1 MRIAE
6 ITTRIVRVVEVPR
19 SQLADFLKT
28 PEAQQVG
35 VYFLLG
41 DMSDAGLP
49 RCISANPEPG
59 TRLAQHNQSKDFWN
73 RALIV
78 ISLTNS
84 LTQTHALFLEW
95 FAIAEATKAA
105 RFSLENGNTGTQP
118 YTPAPLQA
126 DCHEIHETAA
136 LLLATLGQPIFEPL
150 TGGERSE
157 NPALAAEPELF
168 YCKGLMPTASGNTRP
183 KGLWCTKARPPGKQ
197 WSPLSKTRPMN
208 AFATSWSQRA
218 YCRHKVSYLF
228 TRDFLFSSPSMAAIT
243 VLGRSANGWLE
254 WKTRHGQT
262 LDGLRRQPTDA
273 NHLTPLSRSRH
284 EPFALDRS
292 TNHPAVLVR
301 RADAGAAFRQDAQL
315 DAAMG
320 QRFGALLEAGA
331 RGELSGWRVNAA
343 GRLAEIVLLDQFS
356 RNIYR
361 DTPQALPRTAW
372 PWCWRR
378 SW

>member
-1 MRIAE
+1 MARPQTIQIYLPTGNPRGMRIAE
-6 ITTRIVRVVEVPR
+6 ITARIVRVVEVPR

-49 RCISANPEPG
+49 RVYIGQSGTVG

-168 YCKGLMPTASGNTRP
+168 YCKGPDANGIGEYTTEGFVVHKGSTARQAMVASIKDTSNERFRDQLVAEGV
-183 KGLWCTKARPPGKQ
+183 LQAQGK
-197 WSPLSKTRPMN
+197 
-208 AFATSWSQRA
+208 
-218 YCRHKVSYLF
+218 SYLF
-228 TRDFLFSSPSMAAIT
+228 TRDFLFASPSMAAIT

-273 NHLTPLSRSRH
+273 NHLTPLK
-284 EPFALDRS
+284 P
-292 TNHPAVLVR
+292 
-301 RADAGAAFRQDAQL
+301 
-315 DAAMG
+315 
-320 QRFGALLEAGA
+320 
-331 RGELSGWRVNAA
+331 
-343 GRLAEIVLLDQFS
+343 LA
-356 RNIYR
+356 
-361 DTPQALPRTAW
+361 P
-372 PWCWRR
+372 
-378 SW
+378 